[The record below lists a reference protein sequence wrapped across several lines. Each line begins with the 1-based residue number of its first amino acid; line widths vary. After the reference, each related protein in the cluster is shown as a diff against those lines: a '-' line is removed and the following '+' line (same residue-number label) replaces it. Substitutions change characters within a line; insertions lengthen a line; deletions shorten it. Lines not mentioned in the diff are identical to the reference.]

1 MMLMLHW
8 YWGFGGKNYH
18 GGRLALR
25 VAETL
30 CSEVHH
36 GGRLALRVAET
47 LRSEVHHGGRLALGV
62 AETLRSEV
70 KKGINKLVA
79 GLRAARDSRYRR
91 V

>member
-36 GGRLALRVAET
+36 GGRLAL
-47 LRSEVHHGGRLALGV
+47 GV

-70 KKGINKLVA
+70 KKGINNLVA